1 MFRSPWLRLICFQ
14 VTCTVL
20 LFSLPLRAQDR
31 AKPSIVGNGS
41 TKEWKFVVSGDSRN
55 CGDAVMPMIAQG
67 AAVEHATFYW
77 HLGDLRAIYQPD
89 EDMGGFDPSWHT
101 PVPKLS
107 RDAYL
112 ESAWRDF
119 REKQVKPFKDKN
131 IPFFIGIGNHETIP
145 PMARR
150 KFRDAFQDLLD
161 IDPLREQRELDK
173 QQEIQTY
180 YHWVRDG
187 IDFIYLDNA
196 SDEEFDPEQ
205 MKWIMAQIERDRTDR
220 SIRTIVVGMHKALPG
235 GYSDF
240 HSMSETQLGLQT
252 GRCVYHKLLDL
263 RSDSKKPVYIL
274 ASHSHFFMHDM
285 YDTPYWRNVGVLPG
299 WIVGTAGA
307 VRYRVPADTPA
318 GSAKTDVYGYLVGTV
333 NADGQPGKIRFDFH
347 EIPKPDSA
355 ALDDA
360 TLDKDLVNFCFNS
373 NKQMSAS
380 VNQPPPPATDC
391 Q

>member
-1 MFRSPWLRLICFQ
+1 M
-14 VTCTVL
+14 
-20 LFSLPLRAQDR
+20 
-31 AKPSIVGNGS
+31 
-41 TKEWKFVVSGDSRN
+41 
-55 CGDAVMPMIAQG
+55 
-67 AAVEHATFYW
+67 
-77 HLGDLRAIYQPD
+77 
-89 EDMGGFDPSWHT
+89 
-101 PVPKLS
+101 PKLG

-205 MKWIMAQIERDRTDR
+205 MKWIMAQIERDRADR

-360 TLDKDLVNFCFNS
+360 TSDKDLLNFCFNS